1 MAKKEQTPAELLEA
15 VGEQVT
21 VDLTI
26 DPNDPRKVPVV
37 DGNDLP
43 VVDIN
48 EPVVEKKSKK

>member
-1 MAKKEQTPAELLEA
+1 MANKEQTPAELLEA

>member
-1 MAKKEQTPAELLEA
+1 MAEKEQTPAELLEA

-48 EPVVEKKSKK
+48 EPVVEKKSEK